1 MPTLRSFA
9 AELILATAAAA
20 VLWAVTGNSLGLWLG
35 GYAISGM
42 LAAAVAMGRTSWL
55 DRALATGSAADPM
68 AAVWLASTLLT
79 GGSIW
84 AWFACTILLYTTT
97 AAAAAIALLVSSPR
111 VPAVVGSTVAVVLF
125 MGWLAYP
132 VWGGRSIDRRVARG
146 LSDYHPLIA
155 VNGQQ
160 ARLGIWLE
168 RPTAYRLTVLGQDV
182 PYGLPGTVWP
192 SATLHLLIAALAA
205 GAARAIETV
214 ASPARSRASSPDPR

>member
-1 MPTLRSFA
+1 MPTIRSFA
-9 AELILATAAAA
+9 AELSIATAAAV

-35 GYAISGM
+35 GYAVGGM
-42 LAAAVAMGRTSWL
+42 LAAALAVGRTSWL
-55 DRALATGSAADPM
+55 ERTLATGSAADPV

-97 AAAAAIALLVSSPR
+97 AVAAATALLVAAPR
-111 VPAVVGSTVAVVLF
+111 VPPVVGSTVAAVLF
-125 MGWLAYP
+125 IGWLAYP
-132 VWGGRSIDRRVARG
+132 VWGGRTIDRRVASG
-146 LSDYHPLIA
+146 LSDFHPLIA
-155 VNGQQ
+155 ANGQQ
-160 ARLGIWLE
+160 ASQGVWLE
-168 RPTAYRLTVLGQDV
+168 RPLAYRLTVLGQDV

-214 ASPARSRASSPDPR
+214 ASPARWRASSPDPR